1 MPIDSDTHV
10 SCIREQQFTPPERDA
25 KNRNCGERAR
35 RCVLRAPICGGAWR
49 PGWPCRAR
57 WPPGAAVGGEA
68 VTSVAA
74 AGHRASR
81 RGGPRATTRVAGGG
95 GIGSGA
101 LWSRLG
107 SRLDAGRARLPS
119 CCWSSSLRGSR
130 PRARAGGRRRVGAR
144 VAPTH
149 ARLRSSAREEGRLC
163 WWLLLLARTQSRVA
177 RSRIDFLT
185 HPISRPPM
193 RV

>member
-1 MPIDSDTHV
+1 M
-10 SCIREQQFTPPERDA
+10 
-25 KNRNCGERAR
+25 
-35 RCVLRAPICGGAWR
+35 
-49 PGWPCRAR
+49 
-57 WPPGAAVGGEA
+57 GGEA

-107 SRLDAGRARLPS
+107 SRLDAGRARLV
-119 CCWSSSLRGSR
+119 GSPAAVGR
-130 PRARAGGRRRVGAR
+130 PVYAAPDRARASGRRRVGAR